1 MLNVLG
7 EIVRLEILKKVK
19 KARVFSII
27 IDTTTDVANLEQFSL
42 VLRFV
47 NDDHQPEERLIAV
60 KVASDASGKGL
71 FDLFCE
77 ICNLYELD
85 WENNLCAQS

>member
-7 EIVRLEILKKVK
+7 EIIRLQILKKVK
-19 KARVFSII
+19 KARVFPII

-42 VLRFV
+42 VLRSV
-47 NDDHQPEERLIAV
+47 NDDHQLQERLIAV
-60 KVASDASGKGL
+60 KVASDASRKGL

-77 ICNLYELD
+77 ICNIYELD
-85 WENNLCAQS
+85 WENNLCA